1 MGNNHFELK
10 AFTFI
15 FLLDFVK
22 VFIGVTEG
30 FLLLGFFKSF
40 FCEVVFV
47 LIWGLCCW
55 WFEIDLRNLLNEIE
69 NDMISQR
76 YFLGSQ

>member
-1 MGNNHFELK
+1 MRNNHFELK

-30 FLLLGFFKSF
+30 FLLLGFFKRF
-40 FCEVVFV
+40 FYEVVFV

-55 WFEIDLRNLLNEIE
+55 WFEMDLRNLLNEIE
-69 NDMISQR
+69 NGMILQR
-76 YFLGSQ
+76 DFLGSQ

>member
-47 LIWGLCCW
+47 LI
-55 WFEIDLRNLLNEIE
+55 
-69 NDMISQR
+69 
-76 YFLGSQ
+76 